1 MTVSPNIYE
10 EQQTHSSDLHLGQ
23 VVKKR
28 VAPVAQVPSI
38 LGPQTPSWA
47 GSFVH
52 CKQKGGV
59 CSSRS
64 SVGWEWKREGHV
76 PGDNRKGGGYL
87 PPRPGE
93 GEPGA
98 QPAPLQSQQ
107 EAFRTRVK
115 YRPIAIKAQ
124 ACFYKYLSQF
134 SGVLM

>member
-64 SVGWEWKREGHV
+64 SVAGSGRGKAMCQETTGREGAIFPPDLGRENQV
-76 PGDNRKGGGYL
+76 PNLPHSRASRKLSEPESNIDPL
-87 PPRPGE
+87 P
-93 GEPGA
+93 
-98 QPAPLQSQQ
+98 
-107 EAFRTRVK
+107 
-115 YRPIAIKAQ
+115 
-124 ACFYKYLSQF
+124 
-134 SGVLM
+134 